1 MSGDVSALS
10 DAEFELERALAA
22 LDCAEGVLATPSPAS
37 VEVARLSRACIRL
50 FTERL
55 MVNRGDA
62 LRPDY
67 HEIEAPVIELS
78 FEYPGFT
85 VSSSS
90 SMQRV
95 IASSGPRGAQPKPFA
110 RDVEAETRARHM
122 LESFGAIELELLE
135 DYGCAPDS
143 RAHYLVQ
150 TDETRDGRCAF
161 TAHALPQLK
170 TLGFKITID
179 ADYPYQVLAEEPSW
193 YAVVDPGDQPDW
205 FSLELGIEVEGHRVN
220 LLPVLLGMLEDGM
233 DLHERRHS
241 FLTTRFVQ
249 VPGTTC
255 NVPVPPERLRT
266 LIQVMAELYPGNS
279 SDDKLLEFP
288 AVRAAALGH
297 LELAFDD
304 DRSRLALDSPPGIT
318 ERARGM
324 VAPPPPTAA
333 IMPQTLQAQLR
344 PYQSAGVAFLQN
356 LREHDVDGVLADDM
370 GLGKT
375 LQTIAHLCVERESG
389 RAKKPSLIVAPTS
402 LVGNW
407 QREIAKFA
415 PSMKVCVLHGRER
428 FTKRDET
435 KRCHVIVTT
444 YPVLLRDA
452 EYFHAQE
459 YHYVILDEAQTIKN
473 HRSRAHESV
482 RKLVSAHRLCLTGTP
497 IENGLEELW
506 SLFDFLMPELLG
518 DELSFRQFYRVP
530 IEQHRDEARLA
541 ALRAQVSPYIL
552 RRLKKDVAKEL
563 PDKTE
568 IVRAV
573 ELSGKQRE
581 LYESIR
587 VAAHQDVR
595 NAIRKQGVAGS
606 TVKILEALMKL
617 RQLCCDPRLVK
628 SEAARFVRESAKY
641 DMFFELLEKLLEDD
655 HRVLVFSQFTS
666 MLSLLAKGLQER
678 KLRYLILTG
687 ATLNRQK
694 QVDEF
699 ERGAADV
706 FLISLKAGGTGL
718 NLVSADTVIHYDP
731 WWNPAAQDQAT
742 DRAYRIGQKRPV
754 FVYNLVISGSVE
766 ERMLGLQQ
774 KKRELAQSVLSTP
787 TTTGPVLG
795 ECDVEQLFAPLPEEQ

>member
-22 LDCAEGVLATPSPAS
+22 LDCAEGVLADRASPSQTAA
-37 VEVARLSRACIRL
+37 EVARLSRPCIRL

-55 MVNRGDA
+55 MVNRGDVM
-62 LRPDY
+62 RPDY

-90 SMQRV
+90 HMQRV
-95 IASSGPRGAQPKPFA
+95 FAPDPQRPGQQKPFS
-110 RDVEAETRARHM
+110 RDAEAETRARHM
-122 LESFGAIELELLE
+122 LESFGAIDLELLE
-135 DYGCAPDS
+135 DYGVAPDS

-170 TLGFKITID
+170 TLGFKINID
-179 ADYPYQVLAEEPSW
+179 RDYPYQVLAEEPSW

-205 FSLELGIEVEGHRVN
+205 FSLELGIEVDGHRVN

-249 VPGTTC
+249 LPGTST

-266 LIQVMAELYPGNS
+266 LMLVMAELYPGNK
-279 SDDKLLEFP
+279 SDDELLEFP
-288 AVRAAALGH
+288 GVRAAALGH

-304 DRSRLALDSPPGIT
+304 DQSRLSLESPPEIT

-333 IMPQTLQAQLR
+333 IEPLTLKAQLR

-356 LREHDVDGVLADDM
+356 LREHDVGGVLADDM

-402 LVGNW
+402 LIGNW

-415 PSMKVCVLHGRER
+415 PSMRVCVLHGKER
-428 FTKRDET
+428 FNKRDEA
-435 KRCHVIVTT
+435 KRAHVVVTT

-452 EYFHAQE
+452 EYYHAQE

-482 RKLVSAHRLCLTGTP
+482 RKLNSAHRLCLTGTP

-506 SLFDFLMPELLG
+506 SLFDFLMPGLLG
-518 DELSFRQFYRVP
+518 NEVGFRQFYRIP

-541 ALRAQVSPYIL
+541 ALRSQVSPYVL
-552 RRLKKDVAKEL
+552 RRLKKEVAKEL
-563 PDKTE
+563 PEKTE

-587 VAAHQDVR
+587 VAAHQEVR

-641 DMFFELLEKLLEDD
+641 NMFFELLEKMLEDD

-666 MLSLLAKGLQER
+666 MLSLLAQGLQER
-678 KLRYLILTG
+678 NIRYLILTG
-687 ATLNRQK
+687 ATQNRQK

-699 ERGAADV
+699 ERGAAGFSSRPITRPDA
-706 FLISLKAGGTGL
+706 S
-718 NLVSADTVIHYDP
+718 NSATP
-731 WWNPAAQDQAT
+731 
-742 DRAYRIGQKRPV
+742 YR
-754 FVYNLVISGSVE
+754 SGS
-766 ERMLGLQQ
+766 RTQ
-774 KKRELAQSVLSTP
+774 
-787 TTTGPVLG
+787 
-795 ECDVEQLFAPLPEEQ
+795 